1 MHITY
6 PNLLTLLRL
15 GLALPIALL
24 LSIEDAWAVWSG
36 AGLFAVAALTDSADG
51 WIARRY
57 GQSTLEGAF
66 LDPLA
71 DKLVVLAV
79 LGALL
84 WWRVAPGW
92 MVAILLLRDV
102 ATTLLRWYSLRRGEP
117 VRTLPSARVKTFV
130 QMLGLVFLVVLLAL
144 WRSGA
149 APHAQW
155 AQELLFGWVAWS
167 LLLGMTLLAL
177 WTLGLYG
184 WRYRAL
190 WLRRLPVE

>member
-1 MHITY
+1 MHITC

-15 GLALPIALL
+15 GLAPPIALL
-24 LSIEDAWAVWSG
+24 LSMEEAWAVWSG

-84 WWRVAPGW
+84 WWRIAPGW

-102 ATTLLRWYSLRRGEP
+102 ATTLLRWYSLRHGKP
-117 VRTLPSARVKTFV
+117 LRTLASARVKTFV

-144 WRSGA
+144 WRSGS
-149 APHAQW
+149 APQARW
-155 AQELLFGWVAWS
+155 AEQLLFGWVAWS
-167 LLLGMTLLAL
+167 VLLGMTLLAL

>member
-1 MHITY
+1 
-6 PNLLTLLRL
+6 
-15 GLALPIALL
+15 LAPPIALL
-24 LSIEDAWAVWSG
+24 LSMEDAWAVWSG
-36 AGLFAVAALTDSADG
+36 AGLFAVAALTDGADG

-84 WWRVAPGW
+84 WWRVAPWLDGGDS
-92 MVAILLLRDV
+92 VAARCGNDPAPVVFPAAWGARAHTPLGACEDLRAD
-102 ATTLLRWYSLRRGEP
+102 
-117 VRTLPSARVKTFV
+117 AR
-130 QMLGLVFLVVLLAL
+130 LGVPGCAVGALAE
-144 WRSGA
+144 RCC
-149 APHAQW
+149 PHAQW
-155 AQELLFGWVAWS
+155 AQELLFGWVSWS

>member
-15 GLALPIALL
+15 GLAPPIALL
-24 LSIEDAWAVWSG
+24 LSMEDAWAVWSG

-144 WRSGA
+144 WRNGA